1 MKVKMETIKVGISGS
16 RSITDAPFIYKTL
29 DYYLSQLLLKYK
41 VVLVHGNAKGV
52 DYIANDWAISKGL
65 EVIIFEPE
73 YDLYHAKRAPLERNT
88 EIVNESDYL
97 IAIQHNSS
105 SGTQDSINKALKK
118 GIPTKIIQYEK

>member
-1 MKVKMETIKVGISGS
+1 MENRETIKVGISGS

-73 YDLYHAKRAPLERNT
+73 YDKFPANFAPIKRNQQ
-88 EIVNESDYL
+88 IVDESDVL
-97 IAIQHNSS
+97 LAITTGSN
-105 SGTQDSINKALKK
+105 GTASTIKMALKK
-118 GIPTKIIQYEK
+118 EIPTKIIQYEK